1 MPSTTVSKDAV
12 TVNTVVTVLAILALV
27 GLIVFIY
34 FDQKKMSRKSTRNAN
49 VSHKPSIDA
58 TECVKRGIDLSS
70 VIHDDLYSLLLTHC
84 NRVNSFFKD
93 TPVYE
98 NVVMASPAFLLVFS
112 RLVLIANGIL
122 TRGTPKVEAATTTL
136 YRRLLSSSDSS
147 RFNTYVDYFQSF
159 LPPNPKTPRCDIFN
173 LDDSVL
179 LSQNDNFAF
188 ILFVAFGDCI
198 INPQLV
204 TDGDSAPIVIYD
216 AFELLDLESIL
227 MDQFSP
233 YMSEFIDDLFG
244 HFMRYH
250 EYYSFSLRS

>member
-1 MPSTTVSKDAV
+1 MPSDAVSKGAV
-12 TVNTVVTVLAILALV
+12 TFNTVATVLAILALV

-49 VSHKPSIDA
+49 VSHKHSIDA

-70 VIHDDLYSLLLTHC
+70 VIHDDLYSLLLTHY

-122 TRGTPKVEAATTTL
+122 TRGTPKVEAAMTSL
-136 YRRLLSSSDSS
+136 YRHLSSVNGKERLNS
-147 RFNTYVDYFQSF
+147 YIDYFQSF
-159 LPPNPKTPRCDIFN
+159 LPPNSKLPRCDIFN

-250 EYYSFSLRS
+250 EYYSFSLRA